1 MYLQGWQLSH
11 RVVPVGNERRGRRM
25 PKKILIVDDEPDVRT
40 YLSSVLEENGYA
52 SISAK
57 DGVEGLEV
65 LRKEKPD
72 LVLLDL
78 MMPKKSGIT
87 MFQELRKDETLSN
100 IPVVIVTGVSE
111 VTGVDFRNFMYKQPL
126 RDEKKF
132 VETTGLTKYT
142 IPDGYIEKPISP
154 DELIKVVKEA
164 LKE

>member
-1 MYLQGWQLSH
+1 MS
-11 RVVPVGNERRGRRM
+11 R
-25 PKKILIVDDEPDVRT
+25 KILIVDDEPDIVTFLR
-40 YLSSVLEENGYA
+40 SVLEENGF
-52 SISAK
+52 SSLSAK
-57 DGVEGLEV
+57 NGIEGLEV
-65 LRKEKPD
+65 LRKETPD

-87 MFQELRKDETLSN
+87 MFQELRRDSTLSN
-100 IPVVIVTGVSE
+100 TPVVIVTGVSE

-142 IPDGYIEKPISP
+142 IPDGYIEKPIDP
-154 DELIKVVKEA
+154 DELIKVIKKA

>member
-1 MYLQGWQLSH
+1 MNLSGWQVTH
-11 RVVPVGNERRGRRM
+11 RFVAYYGKEGKM
-25 PKKILIVDDEPDVRT
+25 PRKILIVDDEPDIIT
-40 YLSSVLEENGYA
+40 FLSSVLEENGYT
-52 SISAK
+52 SVSAK
-57 DGVEGLEV
+57 DGVEGLEI

-87 MFQELRKDETLSN
+87 MFQELRKDPDMSH
-100 IPVVIVTGVSE
+100 IPVVVVTGVSD

-132 VETTGLTKYT
+132 AETTGLTKYT
-142 IPDGYIEKPISP
+142 IPDGYLEKPIDP
-154 DELIKVVKEA
+154 DELVKLVKEA

>member
-1 MYLQGWQLSH
+1 
-11 RVVPVGNERRGRRM
+11 M
-25 PKKILIVDDEPDVRT
+25 PKKILIVDDEPDVLT

-52 SISAK
+52 SVSAK

>member
-1 MYLQGWQLSH
+1 
-11 RVVPVGNERRGRRM
+11 M
-25 PKKILIVDDEPDVRT
+25 PRKILIVDDEPDVVTFLR
-40 YLSSVLEENGYA
+40 SVLKENGY
-52 SISAK
+52 SSVSAK
-57 DGVEGLEV
+57 NGIEGLEV

-87 MFQELRKDETLSN
+87 MFQELRKDPTLSS

-142 IPDGYIEKPISP
+142 IPDGYIEKPVDP
-154 DELIKVVKEA
+154 DELVKVVKEV

>member
-1 MYLQGWQLSH
+1 MGSLLLLSK
-11 RVVPVGNERRGRRM
+11 GGRNM
-25 PKKILIVDDEPDVRT
+25 PRKILIVDDEPDVVTFLR
-40 YLSSVLEENGYA
+40 SVLQENGYK

-57 DGVEGLEV
+57 NGVEGLEM
-65 LRKEKPD
+65 LRKERPD

-87 MFQELRKDETLSN
+87 MFQELRKDPTMSN
-100 IPVVIVTGVSE
+100 IPVIIVTGVSE
-111 VTGVDFRNFMYKQPL
+111 VTGVDFRDFMYKQPL

-142 IPDGYIEKPISP
+142 VPDGYIEKPIDP
-154 DELIKVVKEA
+154 DTLIKVVKEV

>member
-1 MYLQGWQLSH
+1 
-11 RVVPVGNERRGRRM
+11 M
-25 PKKILIVDDEPDVRT
+25 PKKILIVDDEADQRT
-40 YLSSVLEENGYA
+40 FLSTVLEENGYA

-57 DGVEGLEV
+57 DGVEGLELV
-65 LRKEKPD
+65 RKERPD

-78 MMPKKSGIT
+78 MMPRKSGIT
-87 MFQELRKDETLSN
+87 MFQELRKDPSLSN
-100 IPVVIVTGVSE
+100 IPVVVVTGVSE

-142 IPDGYIEKPISP
+142 IPDGYIEKPLDP
-154 DELIKVVKEA
+154 DELIKAVKEA

>member
-1 MYLQGWQLSH
+1 MS
-11 RVVPVGNERRGRRM
+11 
-25 PKKILIVDDEPDVRT
+25 KKILIVDDEPDVI
-40 YLSSVLEENGYA
+40 SFVSAVLEENGYT
-52 SISAK
+52 SIGAK

-65 LRKEKPD
+65 LAKEKPD

-87 MFQELRKDETLSN
+87 MFQEMRKDPSMSN
-100 IPVVIVTGVSE
+100 IPVVVITGVSE

-142 IPDGYIEKPISP
+142 VPDGYIEKPIEP
-154 DELIKVVKEA
+154 GELIKVIKEA